1 MPLTAE
7 MLSELASRYSSPL
20 VPIDELEE
28 ALSEESVQALIEH
41 GLGVVPV
48 CIGADTLLCCSSRE
62 VLEKLIQLAD
72 RKARRLV
79 ASALDRAAGLDTA
92 PSAA

>member
-7 MLSELASRYSSPL
+7 MLSELASRYSPPL

-28 ALSEESVQALIEH
+28 ALSKESVQALIEH
-41 GLGVVPV
+41 GLAVVPV

>member
-7 MLSELASRYSSPL
+7 MLSELASRYSPPL

-28 ALSEESVQALIEH
+28 ALSKESVQALIEH
-41 GLGVVPV
+41 GLAVVPV

-62 VLEKLIQLAD
+62 AVERLLKLGA
-72 RKARRLV
+72 RKALRIE
-79 ASALDRAAGLDTA
+79 AAALDRACGFDAST
-92 PSAA
+92 PAA

>member
-7 MLSELASRYSSPL
+7 MLSELASRYSPPL